1 MKKLNFAAIAT
12 LIIGVN
18 FIYPE
23 SIFSSGL
30 MRPND
35 YHKLRCPNDKGMRW
49 KHTGKI
55 KGHKHVC
62 HAQTRRYIGKD
73 RYECLDCRKEKK

>member
-1 MKKLNFAAIAT
+1 MKKTKFAAFAT
-12 LIIGVN
+12 FIIGVN

-30 MRPND
+30 MRSND
-35 YHKLRCPNDKGMRW
+35 FHTMRCPNDKGMRW
-49 KHTGKI
+49 KHTGKR

-62 HAQTRRYIGKD
+62 AAPTRRYIGNNE
-73 RYECLDCRKEKK
+73 YECLDCRKVK